1 MQRFDASG
9 LRGRR
14 GAPRRER
21 GIVMFMALILLLI
34 LTLLGVALART
45 QTVEER
51 LAQNDNNHQL
61 ALQTAEAALQ
71 AAFDE
76 DVDGVYTNFTGAAP
90 GLATVFQEL
99 NTGAGTTLGYNST
112 WTTPGVNT
120 ILYNGS
126 GNIPANGPPLLSA
139 PAAANAQFV
148 IENMAGVVPPGCSSA
163 NAGNYGTQVVYVH
176 RITAHSAGGDGTA
189 SATVQTLHIGGC

>member
-1 MQRFDASG
+1 MRRFEGMSMQG
-9 LRGRR
+9 IG

-21 GIVMFMALILLLI
+21 GMVMFMALILLLV
-34 LTLLGVALART
+34 LTLLGVGLART

-61 ALQTAEAALQ
+61 ALQTAEATLQ

-90 GLATVFQEL
+90 GLATVFQEV
-99 NTGAGTTLGYNST
+99 NTPPGTTLGYNST
-112 WTTPGVNT
+112 WTTPGANT
-120 ILYNGS
+120 IIYNG
-126 GNIPANGPPLLSA
+126 APLASA
-139 PAAANAQFV
+139 PVAANAQFV
-148 IENMAGVVPPGCSSA
+148 IEDMAGVVPPGCNGA
-163 NAGNYGTQVVYVH
+163 NAGNYGSQTVYVH

>member
-1 MQRFDASG
+1 MQRFDAG
-9 LRGRR
+9 VVGRCR

-21 GIVMFMALILLLI
+21 GIVMFMALILLLV

-61 ALQTAEAALQ
+61 ALQTAEATLQ

-99 NTGAGTTLGYNST
+99 NTAPGTTLGYNST
-112 WTTPGVNT
+112 WTTPGVNSIVYT
-120 ILYNGS
+120 G
-126 GNIPANGPPLLSA
+126 NGPPLVSA

-148 IENMAGVVPPGCSSA
+148 IEDMAGVVPPGCNSA
-163 NAGNYGTQVVYVH
+163 NAGNYGSQVVYVH
-176 RITAHSAGGDGTA
+176 RITAHSSGGDGTA

>member
-1 MQRFDASG
+1 VLRFDARV
-9 LRGRR
+9 RGRSR

-21 GIVMFMALILLLI
+21 GIVMFMALILLLV

-76 DVDGVYTNFTGAAP
+76 DVEGVYTNFTGAAA

-112 WTTPGVNT
+112 WTTPGVNSIVYT
-120 ILYNGS
+120 G
-126 GNIPANGPPLLSA
+126 NGPPLVSA

-148 IENMAGVVPPGCSSA
+148 IEDMAGVVPPGCNSA
-163 NAGNYGTQVVYVH
+163 NAGNYGAQVVYVH